1 MNPENE
7 KTLRNLGVL
16 HALTQNDKLNTK
28 DEIFIIY
35 VPTTLRGITR
45 FWYGETR
52 EHNIQKIQSCIR
64 DAKLYI
70 SSTLNELNLI
80 EKNSDG
86 SVIKQLAVNTQSQLC
101 LRMLS
106 ALKESETG
114 LQSLQ
119 ITYKDDATF
128 TAQLDI
134 LLNEIHDFLTATS
147 HIAQSSPTLDRF
159 KCE

>member
-16 HALTQNDKLNTK
+16 CALTQNDKMNTK
-28 DEIFIIY
+28 EEIFIIY
-35 VPTTLRGITR
+35 VPTALRGLAR

-52 EHNIQKIQSCIR
+52 EHNLQKIQACIR
-64 DAKLYI
+64 DAKQYI

-80 EKNSDG
+80 EKNNDG
-86 SVIKQLAVNTQSQLC
+86 SVIKQISIKTQSQLC
-101 LRMLS
+101 HRMLN
-106 ALKESETG
+106 ALKESESG
-114 LQSLQ
+114 LRSLQ

-134 LLNEIHDFLTATS
+134 LLHEIQDFLTTTDHVAK
-147 HIAQSSPTLDRF
+147 SSPSLERF
-159 KCE
+159 TCE